1 MATYIVFAKFTEQ
14 GIQGMKDAPNRR
26 AAAKE
31 LAKSLGGE
39 IKHSYLTTG
48 RYDLVFIAEFPNED
62 AVAQMALRLGM
73 RGNLRTETMLAF
85 DESAVDRIVGA
96 L

>member
-1 MATYIVFAKFTEQ
+1 MATYIVLAKFTEQ
-14 GIQGMKDAPNRR
+14 GLKAIKESQARR
-26 AAAKE
+26 SAARE

-39 IKHSYLTTG
+39 IKQTYLTTG
-48 RYDLVFIAEFPNED
+48 RYDLVVVGEFPDEE
-62 AVAQMALRLGM
+62 AVAQMALRIGM
-73 RGNLRTETMLAF
+73 QGNLRTETMLAF